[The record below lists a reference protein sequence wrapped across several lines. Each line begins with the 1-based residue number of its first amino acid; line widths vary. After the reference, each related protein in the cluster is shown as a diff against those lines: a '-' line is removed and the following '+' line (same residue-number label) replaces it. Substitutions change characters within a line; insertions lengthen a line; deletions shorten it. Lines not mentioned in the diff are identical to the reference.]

1 MSLSFIT
8 ILHRHI
14 VRYAI
19 TLVRK
24 KNWPPY
30 NVCFHRLSKLR
41 EPLRYLVIIITETM
55 SIKVSNYFSIEFI
68 STSENSYIKE
78 NTKLTF
84 LSLNHQI
91 SHCYILHLCQL
102 IGIHQ
107 PQNLFFWFLTLQKV
121 HLIFIALTLYPHV
134 IWKAR
139 WYLAFLTSIIFIR
152 ISKRIMCVNK
162 SCRIGLISS

>member
-1 MSLSFIT
+1 MLYCKQDCSLSFIT

-55 SIKVSNYFSIEFI
+55 SVKVSNYFSIEFI
-68 STSENSYIKE
+68 STFENSYIKE

-84 LSLNHQI
+84 LSFNHQI

-102 IGIHQ
+102 IGIS
-107 PQNLFFWFLTLQKV
+107 PTTEPLLLV
-121 HLIFIALTLYPHV
+121 PHSTESTSY
-134 IWKAR
+134 IHCSHIISTC
-139 WYLAFLTSIIFIR
+139 YLE
-152 ISKRIMCVNK
+152 
-162 SCRIGLISS
+162 G